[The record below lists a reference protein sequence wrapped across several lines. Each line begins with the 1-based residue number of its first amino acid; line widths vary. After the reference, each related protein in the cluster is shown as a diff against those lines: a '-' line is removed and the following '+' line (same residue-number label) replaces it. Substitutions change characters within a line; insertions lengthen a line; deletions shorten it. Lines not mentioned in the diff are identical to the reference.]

1 MKTHSDFFPQKQTYR
16 ILTKTLSLY
25 ELSTLNPAKYN
36 SLTLR
41 LLGTLNPDWKQV
53 ENKLLGKFLESYLG
67 IPVSHVEIREK
78 TNHWNKSPEYR
89 LTISSPSKQILEF
102 PQRRR
107 ERKNHYGF

>member
-53 ENKLLGKFLESYLG
+53 ENKLLEKFLESYLE
-67 IPVSHVEIREK
+67 IPVSSC
-78 TNHWNKSPEYR
+78 TNK
-89 LTISSPSKQILEF
+89 
-102 PQRRR
+102 
-107 ERKNHYGF
+107 RKNK